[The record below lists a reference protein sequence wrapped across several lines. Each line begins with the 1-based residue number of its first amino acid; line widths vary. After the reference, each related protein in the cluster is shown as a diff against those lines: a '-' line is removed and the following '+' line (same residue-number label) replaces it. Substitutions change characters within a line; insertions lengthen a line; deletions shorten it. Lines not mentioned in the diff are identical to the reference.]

1 MDYQNKAKFTERLT
15 EIHQIQGVEVK
26 NPMLKYLNEIQKKK
40 VAPKGLGFVHRK
52 DHKEINLE
60 SFNLG
65 DTYLDAFGEG
75 IQQALTLQKLIL
87 RRNHLTTN

>member
-1 MDYQNKAKFTERLT
+1 
-15 EIHQIQGVEVK
+15 
-26 NPMLKYLNEIQKKK
+26 MLKYLNEIQKKK

-75 IQQALTLQKLIL
+75 I
-87 RRNHLTTN
+87 